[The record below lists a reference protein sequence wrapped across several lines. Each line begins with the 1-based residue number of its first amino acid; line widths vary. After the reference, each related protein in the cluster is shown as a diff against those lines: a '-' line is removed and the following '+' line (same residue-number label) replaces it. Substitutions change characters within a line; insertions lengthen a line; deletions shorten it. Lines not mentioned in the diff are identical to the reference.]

1 MSSKTQSF
9 ECSVKRIIPGQATPV
24 PGTFR
29 IQGNQLQWAPQNSAD
44 GQSFKVA
51 LEAITG
57 NMLKYLAHLPLGE
70 ESHLEM

>member
-1 MSSKTQSF
+1 MSGRFQAF
-9 ECSVKRIIPGQATPV
+9 ECSVKRIVPGQATPI

-29 IQGNQLQWAPQNSAD
+29 IQGSQLQWAPQNSAD

-57 NMLKYLAHLPLGE
+57 NAPTPSTLTLNKFGSE
-70 ESHLEM
+70 EI